1 MVARIPGRALEE
13 DGRDFPLPTSALNR
27 RRTHRIF
34 RVSLQTAGRL
44 SSYETIPAVLLN
56 APDFQECRSRAPRVQ
71 SAYPQQTTLSAN
83 IMKNPFLGPQEG
95 LSPLFSGEWALSAE
109 DKGSKQPALANL
121 SFPKRYF
128 FSTSICFQGPVH
140 PVCRSLGGPH
150 LLEMCHGYRIF
161 FLKPII

>member
-1 MVARIPGRALEE
+1 MVARIPGRRRKGLSVAHECSQQE
-13 DGRDFPLPTSALNR
+13 ADAQNFQDFPE
-27 RRTHRIF
+27 
-34 RVSLQTAGRL
+34 TAGRP

-56 APDFQECRSRAPRVQ
+56 APDFQECRSRATRVQ
-71 SAYPQQTTLSAN
+71 SAYPQQATLSAN

-128 FSTSICFQGPVH
+128 FSTSICFQCPVY
-140 PVCRSLGGPH
+140 PVCWFSVGHTSWKCAMGN
-150 LLEMCHGYRIF
+150 RIF